1 MSITPRTLLL
11 GLCLLP
17 ALAAAEIRP
26 GLWEFTNQV
35 QSGGQA
41 MPDMQELLAQ
51 MQNMPAEQRQMMEQM
66 LRQQGVQMGSTGGV
80 QLCIGEASAKGQ
92 DIPLQDPNSGC
103 THQIT
108 ERSAELW
115 KFRFTCPNGQGE
127 GETRFAS
134 DTAFTTSVKGV
145 YDGRDS
151 TMQSQARWLGEDCGG
166 LPAR

>member
-1 MSITPRTLLL
+1 MTIIRTLLL
-11 GLCLLP
+11 GTCLLP
-17 ALAAAEIRP
+17 ALAVAELRP

-66 LRQQGVQMGSTGGV
+66 LKQKGVQMGSGGGV
-80 QLCIGEASAKGQ
+80 QLCLSEASAKGQ
-92 DIPLQDPNSGC
+92 NIPLQDPNSGC
-103 THQIT
+103 THEIT
-108 ERSAELW
+108 ERSAEVW

-134 DTAFTTSVKGV
+134 DTAFSTTVKGV

-151 TMQSQARWLGEDCGG
+151 TMNSQARWVGEDCGG

>member
-1 MSITPRTLLL
+1 MSITLRTLLL

-26 GLWEFTNQV
+26 GLWEFSTQT
-35 QSGGQA
+35 QSGGESQ
-41 MPDMQELLAQ
+41 PGMQEMLAQ

-66 LRQQGVQMGSTGGV
+66 LKQQGVQLGGGGGV

-92 DIPLQDPNSGC
+92 NIPLQDPNSGC
-103 THQIT
+103 SHEIT

-115 KFRFTCPNGQGE
+115 RFRFTCPNGQGE

-134 DTAFTTSVKGV
+134 DTAFSTTVKGV

-151 TMQSQARWLGEDCGG
+151 TMHSQARWLGEDCGG